1 MSDINPIAIGV
12 FASFVLL
19 TLGITYWANRR
30 SVGTQDFYA
39 AGGNVTARQNGLAL
53 AGDYLS
59 VASFLG
65 TVAVFFTLGADG
77 LLYAVGAVA
86 GWPIAMFLVGERLRN
101 LGRFSFSDVLCYR
114 LAEKPTR
121 ILAAVCTLCLSGSY
135 LIAQMVGA
143 GTLVQLLFGIP
154 YTQAVVLVGALMTA
168 YVSFGG
174 MIATTW
180 IQIVKASLL
189 IATAAVMVL
198 LVLQRTGLSFDAVI
212 GRALDAR
219 SDPQA
224 FLSTGHL
231 VPDVVSAVS
240 LGLAF
245 VLGPAGLPHVLMRF
259 FTVADA
265 GSARRSLFYATS
277 IIAIFQI
284 AVIVL
289 GYGAAAFLAEGPLAG
304 GANMAAMH
312 LARALGGDV
321 LLGVA
326 AAVAFATILAVVSG
340 LTLAGVSAISHDLY
354 KHVLKSGQVN
364 EVSELRVSRV
374 ATVVLGALA
383 VYLSILFQHQ
393 NVGFLATL
401 PLVIAASANFSM
413 LILAMYWRG
422 LTTRGAVAGGLTGLC
437 SSLALI
443 VLSKK
448 VWVDVL
454 GNAHSIFP
462 WEYPT
467 IFSLSAAL
475 LVAFI
480 VSITDR
486 SARGRTERLAFD
498 AQFKV
503 SELGPG
509 HAG

>member
-1 MSDINPIAIGV
+1 MPNNPIAVTV
-12 FASFVLL
+12 FAAFVLL
-19 TLGITYWANRR
+19 TLAITYFANRR
-30 SVGTQDFYA
+30 SRGTQDFYA
-39 AGGNVTARQNGLAL
+39 AGGRITPRQNGLAL

-59 VASFLG
+59 VASLLG
-65 TVAVFFTLGADG
+65 TVAVFFTLGSDG

-101 LGRFSFSDVLCYR
+101 LGRFSFSDVLSYR
-114 LAEKPTR
+114 LAEKPIR
-121 ILAAVCTLCLSGSY
+121 VLAAVCTLCLSGSY

-143 GTLVQLLFGIP
+143 GTLVQLLFNIP
-154 YTQAVVLVGALMTA
+154 YAQAVVMVGALMTA
-168 YVSFGG
+168 YVTFGG
-174 MIATTW
+174 MVATTW
-180 IQIVKASLL
+180 IQIVKASFLL
-189 IATAAVMVL
+189 ITAAVMVM
-198 LVLQRTGLSFDAVI
+198 LVFQRMGLSLDSVI
-212 GRALDAR
+212 GGALAAR
-219 SDPQA
+219 SDPQQ
-224 FLSTGHL
+224 FLQPGRL
-231 VPDVVSAVS
+231 VPDAVSAAS

-259 FTVADA
+259 FTVKD
-265 GSARRSLFYATS
+265 GQSARRSLSYATT
-277 IIAIFQI
+277 IIAIFQL

-289 GYGAAAFLAEGPLAG
+289 GYAAAALLPEGPLAG
-304 GANMAAMH
+304 GANMAVMH

-340 LTLAGVSAISHDLY
+340 LTLAGVAAISHDLY
-354 KHVLKSGQVN
+354 KHVLKDGQAN
-364 EVSELRVSRV
+364 EASELRVSRV
-374 ATVVLGALA
+374 ATVVLGASA
-383 VYLSILFQHQ
+383 VYLSLLFQHQ

-422 LTTRGAVAGGLTGLC
+422 LTTRGAVAGGATGLI
-437 SSLALI
+437 SSVALI

-475 LVAFI
+475 LVAFV
-480 VSITDR
+480 VSISDR
-486 SARGRTERLAFD
+486 STRGEQERAAFT
-498 AQFKV
+498 AQFEV
-503 SELGPG
+503 SERGPG
-509 HAG
+509 HA